1 MTTEQIQRHRKERRA
16 IPPFGDGKD
25 PNTTSKVLD
34 NLLAKSRFTPFPN
47 VGLDDIDTYF
57 LSSDEATRALK
68 PKFKIDVNQVDELT
82 NRLGL
87 REEDIEVG
95 MSIRSRYLRRYQV
108 LQRWNIASIP
118 HDPWSPAPEKIAG
131 LQSERG
137 MDFILAV
144 RVVAT
149 RKQLILQGL
158 DPNKV
163 LARRVFSVKENVE
176 SFTFPFRWVKFGE
189 GTGYPEELLWVI
201 EWNELDDE
209 APFERPVG
217 EVLMVLVNEKA
228 ESSLRAMN
236 EVHGSNDLGWR
247 MLAADITTQL
257 WADVLSKTEN
267 EPNEEDHETLAGQ
280 VFARLSRASGIPY
293 SDLKSLVG
301 QDDSLEELRSLVAR
315 ILNVVK

>member
-1 MTTEQIQRHRKERRA
+1 MTTQQIQPHRKERRA

-25 PNTTSKVLD
+25 PNATSNVLD

-47 VGLDDIDTYF
+47 VGLDNIDTYF
-57 LSSDEATRALK
+57 LSSDEANRAIE
-68 PKFKIDVNQVDELT
+68 PKFEIVVNQVDELT

-87 REEDIEVG
+87 REGDIEVG
-95 MSIRSRYLRRYQV
+95 MSIRSRYLRMYQV
-108 LQRWNIASIP
+108 LQRWNLASIP
-118 HDPWSPAPEKIAG
+118 LDPWSPAPEKIAR

-137 MDFILAV
+137 MDFVLAV

-176 SFTFPFRWVKFGE
+176 AFTFPFQWVKFGE
-189 GTGYPEELLWVI
+189 GNHYPEQSLWVI
-201 EWNELDDE
+201 EWKDLDDE

-217 EVLMVLVNEKA
+217 EVLTVLVNEKA

-247 MLAADITTQL
+247 MLAADITTQI
-257 WADVLSKTEN
+257 WADLLSKTEN

-301 QDDSLEELRSLVAR
+301 QDDSREELRSFVAQ

>member
-1 MTTEQIQRHRKERRA
+1 MTTEQIQPHRKERRS

-25 PNTTSKVLD
+25 PNATSNVLD
-34 NLLAKSRFTPFPN
+34 NILAKSRFTPFPN

-57 LSSDEATRALK
+57 LSSEEATRAIE
-68 PKFKIDVNQVDELT
+68 PKFEIVVNQVDELSG
-82 NRLGL
+82 RLGL
-87 REEDIEVG
+87 RERDIEVG

-108 LQRWNIASIP
+108 LQRWNLASIP
-118 HDPWSPAPEKIAG
+118 LDPWSPAPEKIAR

-137 MDFILAV
+137 MDFVLAV

-176 SFTFPFRWVKFGE
+176 AFTFPFRWVKFGE
-189 GTGYPEELLWVI
+189 ETKYPEESLWAI

-217 EVLMVLVNEKA
+217 ELLTVLVNEKA
-228 ESSLRAMN
+228 ESPLRAMN
-236 EVHGSNDLGWR
+236 EVHGANDLAWR
-247 MLAADITTQL
+247 MLAADITTQI
-257 WADVLSKTEN
+257 WTDVLSKTEN
-267 EPNEEDHETLAGQ
+267 EPDETDQETLVGQ

-293 SDLKSLVG
+293 SDLKSLIDPDV
-301 QDDSLEELRSLVAR
+301 EELRGLVAK
-315 ILNVVK
+315 ILTVVK